1 MACAVQLA
9 GPTVAEQ
16 AGPDDAITD
25 DDAREIRRLLR
36 EHSAAICTEDAVAAF
51 RLASSA
57 QQEKHRR
64 PARYLKDTRRRYAP
78 LYEAPQYKLGD
89 VSMTPWGL
97 GLPIWLRDAAGQL
110 QGALFLLDQA
120 EDGSWRTDGCILFE
134 AEETQGIAVA

>member
-1 MACAVQLA
+1 M
-9 GPTVAEQ
+9 
-16 AGPDDAITD
+16 
-25 DDAREIRRLLR
+25 
-36 EHSAAICTEDAVAAF
+36 AAF

-57 QQEKHRR
+57 QQVKHRR